1 MVLRDFDVPAT
12 GSFYLTTFN
21 SDLEELFPEKVDC
34 YFSSKQEL
42 LEKVKKWK
50 RKRRYSI

>member
-42 LEKVKKWK
+42 LEKVKKW
-50 RKRRYSI
+50 RYSI